1 MRHTY
6 VVTYDICDPKRLR
19 KVYKLM
25 LGWGEH
31 LQLSVFQ
38 CELNHRELVQL
49 RAELDVV
56 IRSSEDQVLFVDLG
70 TIEGRGSDAITSLGR
85 PYVDPERIA
94 IVV

>member
-6 VVTYDICDPKRLR
+6 VVTYDIRDPKRLR

-38 CELNHRELVQL
+38 CELNSRELIEL
-49 RAELDVV
+49 RAELAQV
-56 IRSSEDQVLFVDLG
+56 IQATADQVLFVDVG
-70 TIEGRGSDAITSLGR
+70 TVEGRSSDAITSLGVA
-85 PYVDPERIA
+85 YTDPERIA

>member
-1 MRHTY
+1 MRQTY

-38 CELNHRELVQL
+38 CELNHREVVEL
-49 RAELDVV
+49 RAALAR
-56 IRSSEDQVLFVDLG
+56 IIHHMEDQVLFVDVG
-70 TIEGRGSDAITSLGR
+70 PVEGRGSDSISALGK
-85 PYVDPERIA
+85 PYIDLDRLA
-94 IVV
+94 VVV

>member
-1 MRHTY
+1 MRRTY
-6 VVTYDICDPKRLR
+6 IVTYDICDPKRLR

-38 CELNHRELVQL
+38 CELNARELIEL
-49 RAELDVV
+49 RAELAKL
-56 IRSSEDQVLFVDLG
+56 IRASVDQVLFVDVG
-70 TIEGRGSDAITSLGR
+70 TVEGRSPDAITSLGVA
-85 PYVDPERIA
+85 YVDPERIA

>member
-1 MRHTY
+1 MRQTY

-38 CELNHRELVQL
+38 CELNHRELVEL
-49 RAELDVV
+49 RGALARV
-56 IRSSEDQVLFVDLG
+56 IHHMEDQVLFVDVG
-70 TIEGRGSDAITSLGR
+70 PVEGRGSDSISALGK
-85 PYVDPERIA
+85 PYIDLDRLA
-94 IVV
+94 VVV

>member
-25 LGWGEH
+25 LGWGDH

-38 CELNHRELVQL
+38 CELSHRELVELRIQL
-49 RAELDVV
+49 DRV
-56 IRSSEDQVLFVDLG
+56 IKPSEDQVLFANLG
-70 TIEGRGSDAITSLGR
+70 AIEGRGSEAISSLGR
-85 PYVDPERIA
+85 PYVDPERVA